1 MPPNSSIRIKP
12 VSIHASVKDA
22 TYNIDSGLEVPPVSI
37 HASVKDATNFIL
49 SSTDISSFNPR
60 ICKRCD

>member
-22 TYNIDSGLEVPPVSI
+22 TYSIDSGLEVPPVSI
-37 HASVKDATNFIL
+37 HASVKDATAGRSVWKESCVFQ
-49 SSTDISSFNPR
+49 STHL
-60 ICKRCD
+60 